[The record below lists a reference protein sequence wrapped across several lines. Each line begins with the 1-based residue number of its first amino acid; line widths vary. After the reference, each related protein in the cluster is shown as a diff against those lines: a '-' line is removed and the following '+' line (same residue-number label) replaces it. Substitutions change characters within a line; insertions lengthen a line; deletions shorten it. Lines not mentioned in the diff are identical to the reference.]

1 MQNSLKTKNQL
12 RVKHIAQ
19 LEEKKANLEGL
30 KTKMTQQFFPINSGD
45 ILNFKNNNQFD
56 DSKSLPI

>member
-12 RVKHIAQ
+12 RVKHINQ

-30 KTKMTQQFFPINSGD
+30 KAKMTQQFFPINSAD
-45 ILNFKNNNQFD
+45 IINFKNNNQLD
-56 DSKSLPI
+56 DS